1 MNGADPRGYYAAL
14 GVDPKADLAGIKAA
28 YRCRAKELHPDRN
41 PSPRTKEE
49 FQLLVVAYE
58 TLGNA
63 EKRAEYDTLASA
75 STVDRA
81 TKCTH
86 ESTEVT
92 EPIQCS
98 SCGTVTEQPRYIVL
112 WTVMSFL
119 LVTIR
124 KPTQG
129 VFCHYCAG
137 DKAIKA
143 SVLTWLLGWWGIPW
157 GPIWSIYYLLKNL
170 LGGDKSSDANAAL
183 LGRHALAFAQD
194 CKYALAIAV
203 VQQAFLFAN
212 NSNIR
217 TSLEHLRESMK
228 SAGNSESYSSQ
239 RRLENRP
246 VGEHFMFN

>member
-1 MNGADPRGYYAAL
+1 MQGTLIWGNSHEWCRPTRLLRPL

-98 SCGTVTEQPRYIVL
+98 SCGTVTEQPRHIIL

-194 CKYALAIAV
+194 VCTGHRCSPASILV
-203 VQQAFLFAN
+203 CQQFKHT
-212 NSNIR
+212 NI
-217 TSLEHLRESMK
+217 
-228 SAGNSESYSSQ
+228 
-239 RRLENRP
+239 P
-246 VGEHFMFN
+246 